1 MRLLSKV
8 IVGTTCITIFCGS
21 AYVAAITLA
30 PPPNY
35 TVSNNDR
42 LRSYDKLSV
51 GNLYEKKTKGQEFYL
66 GLSRWRRKM
75 LRDEGL
81 LRGRVLEVGAGCMG
95 NYAYYPHKYF
105 TDDPEVQRHL
115 KGMLGRRDDTPGTG
129 SGDNSIS
136 YMLQH
141 MEKENPCDE
150 IVLCDRSAGMVQSCI
165 AKIQSRLGYTPYRY
179 PDYNIAGIRSS
190 IEARFRSQQ
199 DTKGLGSESADK
211 AALRKRKI
219 MHEDGTVKEVLV
231 TPLSGTEE
239 EEFLAAASPE
249 TDSGADAV
257 IVPVLQTLD
266 AGDKLPLLSKDGE
279 VALAQRARKVQARGE
294 FRRRVEGELQREER
308 LSMLKRHRTDDS
320 AADVSAPEKSLLVEA
335 PPELCGSN
343 REIERQP
350 LFAVANYAAEQLPFP
365 DNSFDTVVDMFG
377 LCSFDDPVRALREL
391 SRVCKPGGKLLLI
404 EHGKGHSHRVN
415 NHLDKWAPRHAKNWG
430 CWWNRD
436 IRRVIRL
443 SGLSVEK
450 WESKHFGT
458 SHYIVAKP
466 YKSMEE
472 WERFELQR
480 KQQAKKSAAQ
490 WSRSSL
496 SEKEV

>member
-1 MRLLSKV
+1 MKLLSKV
-8 IVGTTCITIFCGS
+8 IVGTTCVTIFSGT
-21 AYVAAITLA
+21 AYIAAITLA

-42 LRSYDKLSV
+42 LKSYDKLSV
-51 GNLYEKKTKGQEFYL
+51 NNLYEKKTKSQEFYL

-75 LRDEGL
+75 LRDEGV
-81 LRGRVLEVGAGCMG
+81 LRGRVLEVGAGCAG
-95 NYAYYPHKYF
+95 NYPYYPHEYF
-105 TDDPEVQRHL
+105 SDDADVQRHL
-115 KGMLGRRDDTPGTG
+115 KGILDHSDESAATAG
-129 SGDNSIS
+129 SGDNSTS

-141 MEKENPCDE
+141 LERENSCDE

-165 AKIQSRLGYTPYRY
+165 AKIQSRLGYVPYRY
-179 PDYNIAGIRSS
+179 PDYDVSAIRSA
-190 IEARFRSQQ
+190 IESRLRRAPA
-199 DTKGLGSESADK
+199 DTVAGVEVPGRT
-211 AALRKRKI
+211 ALRKRKI
-219 MHEDGTVKEVLV
+219 VHEDGTVQEVLV

-239 EEFLAAASPE
+239 EEFLSATAVQSSAAPDE
-249 TDSGADAV
+249 V
-257 IVPVLQTLD
+257 IVPVLQAFD
-266 AGDKLPLLSKDGE
+266 AGDKLPLLSKEGE
-279 VALAQRARKVQARGE
+279 AELARRGRAVQARGE
-294 FRRRVEGELQREER
+294 FRRRVERELQRSEQLSLLKRGLSEDSPAAMELAPRTAAVSAPAELRGSDGELQ
-308 LSMLKRHRTDDS
+308 
-320 AADVSAPEKSLLVEA
+320 
-335 PPELCGSN
+335 
-343 REIERQP
+343 RQP

-377 LCSFDDPVRALREL
+377 LCSFDDPVRALREF

-404 EHGKGHSHRVN
+404 EHGKGHTPRVN

-472 WERFELQR
+472 WDRFERHCRQH
-480 KQQAKKSAAQ
+480 QQQQKSVNARA
-490 WSRSSL
+490 
-496 SEKEV
+496 

>member
-8 IVGTTCITIFCGS
+8 IVGTTCVTVFCGS

-42 LRSYDKLSV
+42 LKSYDKLSIN
-51 GNLYEKKTKGQEFYL
+51 NLYEKKTKCQEFYL

-105 TDDPEVQRHL
+105 SDDPEVQRHL
-115 KGMLGRRDDTPGTG
+115 RGMMGRRDDTQAAG
-129 SGDNSIS
+129 SGDNSTS

-141 MEKENPCDE
+141 IGKENPCDE

-165 AKIQSRLGYTPYRY
+165 AKIQSRLGYAPYRY
-179 PDYNIAGIRSS
+179 PDYDIAGIRNS
-190 IEARFRSQQ
+190 IEARVRTQQ
-199 DTKGLGSESADK
+199 DARRLGPDSADK

-219 MHEDGTVKEVLV
+219 VREDGTVQEVLV

-239 EEFLAAASPE
+239 EEFLEATSSQTNLA
-249 TDSGADAV
+249 GDAI
-257 IVPVLQTLD
+257 IVPVLQALD
-266 AGDKLPLLSKDGE
+266 TGDKLPLLSKEGE
-279 VALAQRARKVQARGE
+279 ATLARREREVQARGE
-294 FRRRVEGELQREER
+294 FRRQVESELQREER
-308 LSMLKRHRTDDS
+308 LSMLKRGR
-320 AADVSAPEKSLLVEA
+320 ADVSAANASTAEKNRLVEA
-335 PPELCGSN
+335 PPELRGGN
-343 REIERQP
+343 RELERQP

-404 EHGKGHSHRVN
+404 EHGKGHSTRVN
-415 NHLDKWAPRHAKNWG
+415 NHLDKWAPQHAKSWG

-458 SHYIVAKP
+458 SHYIIAKP

-472 WERFELQR
+472 WDRFELQR
-480 KQQAKKSAAQ
+480 KQQATKAA
-490 WSRSSL
+490 
-496 SEKEV
+496 V

>member
-8 IVGTTCITIFCGS
+8 IVGTTCVTIFCGS
-21 AYVAAITLA
+21 AYVAAITLS

-35 TVSNNDR
+35 VVSNNDR
-42 LRSYDKLSV
+42 LKSYDRLSI
-51 GNLYEKKTKGQEFYL
+51 GNLYEKKTKSQEFYL

-105 TDDPEVQRHL
+105 SDDPEVQRHL
-115 KGMLGRRDDTPGTG
+115 KVMLGF
-129 SGDNSIS
+129 GDNAQAACSGANTTS
-136 YMLQH
+136 YILQH
-141 MEKENPCDE
+141 IVKENPCDE

-165 AKIQSRLGYTPYRY
+165 AKIESRLGYTPYRY
-179 PDYNIAGIRSS
+179 PDYDIAGIRSS
-190 IEARFRSQQ
+190 IEARLRSQHSA
-199 DTKGLGSESADK
+199 KESGSESVDK
-211 AALRKRKI
+211 VALRKRKI
-219 MHEDGTVKEVLV
+219 LHEDGTVREVLV

-239 EEFLAAASPE
+239 EEFLAATSSQM
-249 TDSGADAV
+249 DSAPDSV
-257 IVPVLQTLD
+257 IVPVLRALD
-266 AGDKLPLLSKDGE
+266 PGDKLRLLSKEGE
-279 VALAQRARKVQARGE
+279 AALVQREREVQARGE
-294 FRRRVEGELQREER
+294 FRRRVESELQREER
-308 LSMLKRHRTDDS
+308 VSMLNRGCTNY
-320 AADVSAPEKSLLVEA
+320 SAPDTSRVEKNLLVEA
-335 PPELCGSN
+335 PPELRSSN
-343 REIERQP
+343 HELERQP

-365 DNSFDTVVDMFG
+365 DNSFDAVVDMFG

-404 EHGKGHSHRVN
+404 EHGKGHSVRVN

-443 SGLSVEK
+443 SGVSIEK

-472 WERFELQR
+472 WDRFELQR
-480 KQQAKKSAAQ
+480 KQQGMKTA
-490 WSRSSL
+490 
-496 SEKEV
+496 V

>member
-1 MRLLSKV
+1 MRLLSK
-8 IVGTTCITIFCGS
+8 IIAGTTCVTIFCGS
-21 AYVAAITLA
+21 AYAAAITLA

-42 LRSYDKLSV
+42 LRSYDKLSID
-51 GNLYEKKTKGQEFYL
+51 NLYEKKTKSQEFYL

-75 LRDEGL
+75 LREEGV
-81 LRGRVLEVGAGCMG
+81 LRGRVLEVGAGCAG
-95 NYAYYPHKYF
+95 NYAYYPHEYF
-105 TDDPEVQRHL
+105 SDDPEVQRHL
-115 KGMLGRRDDTPGTG
+115 KHMLEHNGGSPATG
-129 SGDNSIS
+129 GGDNSTS

-150 IVLCDRSAGMVQSCI
+150 IVLCDRSSGMVQSCV

-179 PDYNIAGIRSS
+179 PDYNIAGIRDA
-190 IEARFRSQQ
+190 IETRLRSEH
-199 DTKGLGSESADK
+199 DAKRAGSEAPEK
-211 AALRKRKI
+211 TAVRKRKVV
-219 MHEDGTVKEVLV
+219 HEDGTVQEVLA

-239 EEFLAAASPE
+239 EEFLAATAAP
-249 TDSGADAV
+249 TGTLTDAV
-257 IVPVLQTLD
+257 LVPVLQALD

-279 VALAQRARKVQARGE
+279 AALAQREREMQARAV
-294 FRRRVEGELQREER
+294 FRRRVQAELQREE
-308 LSMLKRHRTDDS
+308 SEISEKRGRSGDAAREVSS
-320 AADVSAPEKSLLVEA
+320 AQKMAPVLA
-335 PPELCGSN
+335 PAELRGGSSGV
-343 REIERQP
+343 ERQP

-404 EHGKGHSHRVN
+404 EHGKGHTPRVN

-436 IRRVIRL
+436 IRRAVRL

-458 SHYIVAKP
+458 SHYIVARP

-472 WERFELQR
+472 WDRFELER
-480 KQQAKKSAAQ
+480 QQHSKKTG
-490 WSRSSL
+490 
-496 SEKEV
+496 V

>member
-1 MRLLSKV
+1 MRLLGKV
-8 IVGTTCITIFCGS
+8 IVGTTCITTFCGS

-30 PPPNY
+30 PPPSY

-42 LRSYDKLSV
+42 LKSYDRLSV
-51 GNLYEKKTKGQEFYL
+51 NNLYEKKTKGQEFYL

-95 NYAYYPHKYF
+95 NYAYYPHRYF

-115 KGMLGRRDDTPGTG
+115 KGMLGSREDSQPAG
-129 SGDNSIS
+129 SGDNTIS

-165 AKIQSRLGYTPYRY
+165 AKIQSRLGYIPYRY
-179 PDYNIAGIRSS
+179 PDYDIAGIRSS

-199 DTKGLGSESADK
+199 DAKGPVPESADR
-211 AALRKRKI
+211 ATLRKRKI

-239 EEFLAAASPE
+239 GEFLAAVSQQ
-249 TDSGADAV
+249 TDSSADAV

-266 AGDKLPLLSKDGE
+266 AGDKLPLLSREGE
-279 VALAQRARKVQARGE
+279 TALAQREREVRARGE
-294 FRRRVEGELQREER
+294 FRRRVEGELQREEK
-308 LSMLKRHRTDDS
+308 LSKLKRQRTVDS
-320 AADVSAPEKSLLVEA
+320 PVDASGFEKNLAVEA

-343 REIERQP
+343 RELEGQP

-365 DNSFDTVVDMFG
+365 NNSFDTVVDMFG

-404 EHGKGHSHRVN
+404 EHGRGHSSRVN

-472 WERFELQR
+472 WDNFELQR
-480 KQQAKKSAAQ
+480 KQQAEKSA
-490 WSRSSL
+490 
-496 SEKEV
+496 V

>member
-1 MRLLSKV
+1 MKLLSKV
-8 IVGTTCITIFCGS
+8 IVGTTCLTIFCGS

-42 LRSYDKLSV
+42 LKNYDRLSID
-51 GNLYEKKTKGQEFYL
+51 NLYEKKTKGQEFYL
-66 GLSRWRRKM
+66 GLTRWRRRM

-81 LRGRVLEVGAGCMG
+81 LSGRVLEIGAGCMG
-95 NYAYYPHKYF
+95 NYAYYPHQYF
-105 TDDPEVQRHL
+105 SDDPEVQRHL
-115 KGMLGRRDDTPGTG
+115 KGIWGGGSDAHTAG

-141 MEKENPCDE
+141 IEKENSCDE

-165 AKIQSRLGYTPYRY
+165 TKIQSRLGYTPYRY
-179 PDYNIAGIRSS
+179 PDYNVDGIRSL
-190 IEARFRSQQ
+190 IEARLRSQPNP
-199 DTKGLGSESADK
+199 KGLGSESTDK
-211 AALRKRKI
+211 ADVRKRKI
-219 MHEDGTVKEVLV
+219 VREDGTVQEVLV

-239 EEFLAAASPE
+239 EEFLAATLSQTNSAANP
-249 TDSGADAV
+249 V
-257 IVPVLQTLD
+257 IVPVLQDLN
-266 AGDKLPLLSKDGE
+266 AGDKLPLLSKEGE
-279 VALAQRARKVQARGE
+279 AALAQREREVQARGE
-294 FRRRVEGELQREER
+294 FRRQVKSELQREER
-308 LSMLKRHRTDDS
+308 LSMLKRGRTDSLGDD
-320 AADVSAPEKSLLVEA
+320 AWTTEKGLLVEV
-335 PPELCGSN
+335 PPELCGGSGKL
-343 REIERQP
+343 ERQP

-404 EHGKGHSHRVN
+404 EHGKGHSSRVN
-415 NHLDKWAPRHAKNWG
+415 NHLEKWAPRHAKKWG

-458 SHYIVAKP
+458 SHYIIAKP

-472 WERFELQR
+472 WDRFELHQKR
-480 KQQAKKSAAQ
+480 PAKKTT
-490 WSRSSL
+490 
-496 SEKEV
+496 V